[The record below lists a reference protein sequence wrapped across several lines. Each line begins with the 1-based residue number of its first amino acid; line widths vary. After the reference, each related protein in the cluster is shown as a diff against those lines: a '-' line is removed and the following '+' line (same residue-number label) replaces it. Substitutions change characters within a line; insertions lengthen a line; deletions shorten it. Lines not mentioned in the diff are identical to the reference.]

1 MKKIITAIK
10 LLFFFKNVD
19 IEKVLVSNKIS
30 FSEKKT
36 ISTLLVTCIMIMKV
50 KPIYTMLLNVRS
62 YDGKAKWMIFLT
74 EDVELLEKYNNI
86 GIKSALI

>member
-1 MKKIITAIK
+1 
-10 LLFFFKNVD
+10 
-19 IEKVLVSNKIS
+19 
-30 FSEKKT
+30 
-36 ISTLLVTCIMIMKV
+36 MIMKV